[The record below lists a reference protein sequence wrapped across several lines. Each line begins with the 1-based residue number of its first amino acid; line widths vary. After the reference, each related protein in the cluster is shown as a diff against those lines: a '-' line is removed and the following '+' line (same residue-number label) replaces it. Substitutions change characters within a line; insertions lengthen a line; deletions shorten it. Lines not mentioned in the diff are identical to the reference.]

1 MALIILEVNFLSVK
15 GLVMDWSL
23 LLRFYPVWTP
33 LIDWQVRLWFLIDTL
48 ITVFLDEWLLVVSK
62 DLVRLF
68 RLLFA
73 ILRIENFRSVWIQAS
88 CLLTAYIEVLGLFE
102 FLTLALELN
111 LSEKELLLLLKL
123 PLLIGYELL
132 VTHVLSFE

>member
-1 MALIILEVNFLSVK
+1 M
-15 GLVMDWSL
+15 
-23 LLRFYPVWTP
+23 
-33 LIDWQVRLWFLIDTL
+33 RLWLLIGTV
-48 ITVFLDEWLLVVSK
+48 ITVFLNEWLLVVCK

-68 RLLFA
+68 RLLLA
-73 ILRIENFRSVWIQAS
+73 ILRIENFRSVWIQTS

-132 VTHVLSFE
+132 VTHVLSFEQL